1 MHIMEVVED
10 VEKIIKDLQVFGEK
24 ADHANK
30 LITMN
35 KNILENINLTD
46 KFHQLHESS
55 IEVKLNKEEEEEI
68 KHEHSHYHHGP
79 SATTTEREATRV
91 ILNLLTDSTNF
102 DFRTEASTLQSFHPD
117 TTSQSPE
124 SDTLEPS
131 ESTEI
136 DLELVLQSNKNGSE
150 GLSLLET
157 MLIGNLNGSD
167 LISTTCSSSITTS
180 GVTVYIVFGIVLV
193 ITVLLLLLLWL
204 FLTRWRKGGKK
215 ASHRTM
221 QRAQRPSRG
230 AESFL

>member
-1 MHIMEVVED
+1 M
-10 VEKIIKDLQVFGEK
+10 
-24 ADHANK
+24 
-30 LITMN
+30 
-35 KNILENINLTD
+35 
-46 KFHQLHESS
+46 
-55 IEVKLNKEEEEEI
+55 
-68 KHEHSHYHHGP
+68 
-79 SATTTEREATRV
+79 
-91 ILNLLTDSTNF
+91 
-102 DFRTEASTLQSFHPD
+102 QSFHPD

-124 SDTLEPS
+124 SDTLELS
-131 ESTEI
+131 ESTEV

-180 GVTVYIVFGIVLV
+180 GATVYFVFGIVLV
-193 ITVLLLLLLWL
+193 VTVLLLLLLWL